1 MGLKVSLGWGV
12 VSPWRQAHLPDGPL
26 VGSPV
31 GSGSLGSPRLA
42 SYGVYSLHVFP
53 AVPSLGKLCSHEKPA
68 GKFKSLILPRQP
80 QPLRTRAS
88 INAEP
93 RLLGGSILGGHVSWI
108 ELCTSSH
115 SVRSHTPQSSLL
127 FPRVPPELTPQALL
141 LGPLMKKVS
150 EPATWLPTQGAGQGS
165 LCAHLSQELCWSSF
179 HPLNQRPPSSSR
191 VP

>member
-93 RLLGGSILGGHVSWI
+93 RLLGGPFWEAMCPGLSCAQVHTLSGLTHPNPLSCFLG
-108 ELCTSSH
+108 
-115 SVRSHTPQSSLL
+115 SLL
-127 FPRVPPELTPQALL
+127 
-141 LGPLMKKVS
+141 
-150 EPATWLPTQGAGQGS
+150 
-165 LCAHLSQELCWSSF
+165 
-179 HPLNQRPPSSSR
+179 N
-191 VP
+191 